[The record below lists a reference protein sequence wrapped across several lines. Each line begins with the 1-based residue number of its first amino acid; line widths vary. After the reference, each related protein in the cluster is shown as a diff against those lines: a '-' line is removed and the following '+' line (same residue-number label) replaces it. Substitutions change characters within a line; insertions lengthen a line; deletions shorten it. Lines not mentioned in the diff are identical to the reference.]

1 MLQPPPVVATELHPP
16 PPPPVLLVA
25 SALTLLPDF
34 FRKIPF
40 SGDFFLHARLLTVAA
55 LFPDNLPMS
64 ITSRVSL
71 DGLRRPPELETP
83 LTPVLNFNFKRDLK
97 PCAAELIAV
106 DEDADDDVSVVP
118 FDGGTQPRFLLLV
131 LLMLLLLLFITESSL
146 VLTPTDR
153 HVLGGLG

>member
-16 PPPPVLLVA
+16 PPVLLVA
-25 SALTLLPDF
+25 SALTLLPEDF

-40 SGDFFLHARLLTVAA
+40 SGDFFLHARLLTVAT
-55 LFPDNLPMS
+55 LFPADNLPMS

-71 DGLRRPPELETP
+71 DGLRRPPPELETP
-83 LTPVLNFNFKRDLK
+83 LTPFLNFNFKRDLK
-97 PCAAELIAV
+97 PCAAELAV
-106 DEDADDDVSVVP
+106 DEDADDVSVVP

-131 LLMLLLLLFITESSL
+131 LLLLLLLFITESSL